1 MDWQSRVEGKLIF
14 ETFLYFALYI
24 IQCKS
29 LLIFVFLGFIVDYF
43 GRRMAIIINSVLFL
57 VGAII
62 LALAPSFAVLV
73 SLLK

>member
-1 MDWQSRVEGKLIF
+1 MKLF
-14 ETFLYFALYI
+14 FTFPF
-24 IQCKS
+24 
-29 LLIFVFLGFIVDYF
+29 LLFTANHYFVFLGFIVDYV

-73 SLLK
+73 SL

>member
-1 MDWQSRVEGKLIF
+1 MKLF
-14 ETFLYFALYI
+14 CTSPFRLFNANHYFVL
-24 IQCKS
+24 
-29 LLIFVFLGFIVDYF
+29 LGFIVDYV

-73 SLLK
+73 SL

>member
-1 MDWQSRVEGKLIF
+1 MQFIIF
-14 ETFLYFALYI
+14 F
-24 IQCKS
+24 
-29 LLIFVFLGFIVDYF
+29 FLGFIVDYV

-73 SLLK
+73 SL

>member
-1 MDWQSRVEGKLIF
+1 MDYV
-14 ETFLYFALYI
+14 
-24 IQCKS
+24 
-29 LLIFVFLGFIVDYF
+29 

-73 SLLK
+73 SLQQSDYYLLLLYYYYCCYCDANQMY

>member
-1 MDWQSRVEGKLIF
+1 MKLLCTLPF
-14 ETFLYFALYI
+14 RLFNANHY
-24 IQCKS
+24 
-29 LLIFVFLGFIVDYF
+29 FVFLGFIVDYV

-73 SLLK
+73 SLKKSA